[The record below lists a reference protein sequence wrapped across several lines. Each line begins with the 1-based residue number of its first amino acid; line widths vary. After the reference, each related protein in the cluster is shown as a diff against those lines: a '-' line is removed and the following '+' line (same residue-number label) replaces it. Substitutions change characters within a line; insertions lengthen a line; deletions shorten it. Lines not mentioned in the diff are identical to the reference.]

1 MTPAGRRLLFKFLA
15 LTVPAL
21 VVCGVFL
28 AAVIE
33 TWVRATWD
41 PRRGSPG
48 LFVSDPVRG
57 QRLAA
62 DYDGWFAGV
71 PVRIN
76 NLGFRDDRDYEL
88 AKRPN
93 TFRILVLGDSVTFGH
108 GSVHTYP
115 RLLEDRLRAWRSDVD
130 WQVWNAAVPGYNT
143 SQELAQLLDVGPR
156 FNPDLVVVGFFD
168 NDLADNTEVRPAG
181 KAAEATS
188 DVLSWVQRHVY
199 SFEFYKRLGL
209 QIAWR
214 FSGQDAFRRRL
225 EHLGTESQLLEN
237 MAQVQDLEEQAIGSY
252 ERLTD
257 EQVRAW
263 KCPYGEK
270 AEPTLIDD
278 IKKQP
283 GWEHW
288 LDAVRR
294 FQQFNRDGPYRVMFF
309 LNVVPP
315 ICPEGDAFYEGGARV
330 FNDFLMGIVGD
341 GAPAVSTLDAFLHR
355 RPSQMPAA
363 RAHAIGNSNMTKAEV
378 LFDYLRDSVLPPLL
392 PADR

>member
-1 MTPAGRRLLFKFLA
+1 MTPAGRRPLFKFLA
-15 LTVPAL
+15 LTLPAL
-21 VVCGVFL
+21 LLCGAFL
-28 AAVIE
+28 AAAIE
-33 TWVRATWD
+33 IWVRATWD
-41 PRRGSPG
+41 ARRGSPG

-62 DYDGWFAGV
+62 NYDGWFAGV

-88 AKRPN
+88 SKRPN

-115 RLLEDRLRAWRSDVD
+115 RLLEDRLRAWRPDVD

-143 SQELAQLLDVGPR
+143 SQELAHLLDVGPR
-156 FNPDLVVVGFFD
+156 FRPDLVIVGFFD
-168 NDLADNTEVRPAG
+168 NDLTDNTEIASAG
-181 KAAEATS
+181 AAAEATS
-188 DVLSWVQRHVY
+188 RVLSWVQRHVY

-209 QIAWR
+209 QLAWR
-214 FSGQDAFRRRL
+214 LSGQDAFRRRL

-237 MAQVQDLEEQAIGSY
+237 LARVQDLQEQTVGAY
-252 ERLTD
+252 EQLTD
-257 EQVRAW
+257 EQVRSW
-263 KCPYGEK
+263 TCPYGEK
-270 AEPTLIDD
+270 PEPSLIEDVQ
-278 IKKQP
+278 KQP

-288 LDAVRR
+288 LHAVRR
-294 FQQFNRDGPYRVMFF
+294 LQQFNRDGTYHVMFF
-309 LNVVPP
+309 LNIVPP

-363 RAHAIGNSNMTKAEV
+363 RAHAIGNSNMTKADV
-378 LFDYLRDSVLPPLL
+378 LFDYLRESLLPPLL
-392 PADR
+392 PAAR